1 MYQRRVRGRCPCGA
15 DHAACGSAAPITAMG
30 ARGEVVDVQDGGEL
44 REYDVETGGVTL
56 RLRLSDADARKRGLL
71 PEQQQ
76 PVQTASAPAKTR
88 KASAKNKRR
97 DVEPEA
103 TGGE

>member
-1 MYQRRVRGRCPCGA
+1 M
-15 DHAACGSAAPITAMG
+15 
-30 ARGEVVDVQDGGEL
+30 QDGGPL
-44 REYDVETGGVTL
+44 QEYDVESGGVTL

-71 PEQQQ
+71 TEQPEPKQS
-76 PVQTASAPAKTR
+76 VQAASAPAKTR
-88 KASAKNKRR
+88 KTSARNKKR